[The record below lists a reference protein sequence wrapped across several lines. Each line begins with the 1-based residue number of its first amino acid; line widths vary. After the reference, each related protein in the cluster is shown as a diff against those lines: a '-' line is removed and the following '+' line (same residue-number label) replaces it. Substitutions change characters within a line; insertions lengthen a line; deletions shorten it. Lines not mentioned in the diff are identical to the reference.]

1 MPTEKE
7 VNARL
12 LPSCM
17 MGILVTL
24 TLALFFLGYS
34 AADDDDGILK
44 EHQAPIEES
53 STEYAND
60 NDVDT
65 SSSNVNHEKK
75 RITVLGLHEILDL
88 KRSDI
93 FGLGNDHGKVPP
105 RLNYNELHANDMI
118 EDSLFDPISPGQYNI
133 ICMGWYILYGS
144 ILICFAVLPFY
155 RSILYGRRKQRR

>member
-12 LPSCM
+12 LPLSM
-17 MGILVTL
+17 MGILVAL

-34 AADDDDGILK
+34 AADDDGILK

-53 STEYAND
+53 STDYAND

-65 SSSNVNHEKK
+65 SSSNVNHDKK

-118 EDSLFDPISPGQYNI
+118 EDSLFDPITPGQYNI
-133 ICMGWYILYGS
+133 LVWDEQGCVFRCIFCI
-144 ILICFAVLPFY
+144 
-155 RSILYGRRKQRR
+155 